1 MSEQP
6 VRRVLVVED
15 EAMVAMLIQDLL
27 AELGCQVAMVASTA
41 SEAADMAMTCDV
53 DFALLDVNL
62 GRGQT
67 SFQAATI
74 LGQRRTPFIWVTGYG
89 RDGVPERFSAA
100 PVISKPIDPNL
111 LADAVR
117 NLG

>member
-1 MSEQP
+1 MS

-27 AELGCQVAMVASTA
+27 AELDCEVTLVASNA
-41 SEAADMAMTCDV
+41 AQAADFAQTCDV

-62 GRGQT
+62 GGGQT

-74 LGQRRTPFIWVTGYG
+74 LGQRRMPFAWITGYG
-89 RDGVPERFSAA
+89 RDGVPASFSGA
-100 PVISKPIDPNL
+100 PILSKPIDPHL
-111 LADAVR
+111 LADVVR
-117 NLG
+117 SLS